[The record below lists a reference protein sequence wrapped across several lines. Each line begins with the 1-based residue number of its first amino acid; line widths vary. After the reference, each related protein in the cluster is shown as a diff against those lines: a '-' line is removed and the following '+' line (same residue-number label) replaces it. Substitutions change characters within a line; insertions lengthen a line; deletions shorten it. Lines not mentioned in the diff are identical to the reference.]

1 MGLNLNI
8 RRVIFYS
15 IRKPQHKEKKS
26 ENEKD
31 SMTMEFITPSQA
43 CNIYLY
49 LFLGNI

>member
-26 ENEKD
+26 ENDKE
-31 SMTMEFITPSQA
+31 SMIMEYITPSQA
-43 CNIYLY
+43 CKTNIKLY
-49 LFLGNI
+49 LFN